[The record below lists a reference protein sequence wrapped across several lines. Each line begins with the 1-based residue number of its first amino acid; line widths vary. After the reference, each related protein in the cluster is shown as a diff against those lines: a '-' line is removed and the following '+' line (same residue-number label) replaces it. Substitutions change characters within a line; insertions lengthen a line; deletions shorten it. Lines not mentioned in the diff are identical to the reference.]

1 MRGGEVGFFPPLKTS
16 IRTIALLA
24 VESRLYLGS
33 RPERPAPCP
42 THPPVLHRK
51 VPASADTDSLPKSP
65 KGIFPLSTRRKNKG
79 KIVLRGFPLCSW
91 QLAEKDAPVPAAH
104 LPLQHRHPRV
114 AQR

>member
-33 RPERPAPCP
+33 RPERSAPCP

-65 KGIFPLSTRRKNKG
+65 KGIFPLSTRRKHKG

-91 QLAEKDAPVPAAH
+91 QLDEKDAPVPAAH
-104 LPLQHRHPRV
+104 LPLQRRHPRV